1 MLRLLSL
8 LCLVVSCLASD
19 GFMDMDTMRISRN
32 LLQEKVEENE
42 KEKVVEVVT
51 TESSKLTE
59 PAKGPT
65 RFYFEN
71 GALPKLLMEVREG
84 MLLTVYK
91 SGEIWDRFL
100 LDEEASGGITGGKLN
115 PDSSVF
121 QVDIDWKKQTF
132 SGLRDSGNS
141 IQGLQ
146 IEMMFDQRKGNF
158 KLKELK
164 IVNLAVQGKL
174 VEVPELSVRTE
185 HGYEVEAPLGL
196 SFGCF
201 NPGMFGPK
209 GNRTEASYSAGL
221 IFPGLELQV
230 YKVNGGRFGPLWE
243 CGDYIPIG
251 LWVCILVTLGFSII
265 CAWGFTMLAN
275 INTMDRFDDPKGKS
289 IYVPQTE

>member
-1 MLRLLSL
+1 MLGSL
-8 LCLVVSCLASD
+8 FLIGLMLGQGIASN
-19 GFMDMDTMRISRN
+19 GFLDMDTIRIQRD
-32 LLQEKVEENE
+32 LLQEKVEEKVEE
-42 KEKVVEVVT
+42 KTSMPDQKNWR
-51 TESSKLTE
+51 TE

-71 GALPKLLMEVREG
+71 GKLPKVLMEVEEG
-84 MLLTVYK
+84 IVLTVFK
-91 SGEIWDRFL
+91 SGEVWDRFL
-100 LDEEASGGITGGKLN
+100 LNEEASGGITGGKLN
-115 PDSSVF
+115 PDSDIF

-132 SGLRDSGNS
+132 TGLKNPENKV
-141 IQGLQ
+141 QGLQ
-146 IEMMFDQRKGNF
+146 IEMTFDQKKGNYIMTD
-158 KLKELK
+158 LK

-174 VEVPELSVRTE
+174 EDVPVLSTRTQ

-209 GNRTEASYSAGL
+209 GNRTEARVSAGL
-221 IFPGLELQV
+221 MFPGLELQV
-230 YKVNGGRFGPLWE
+230 YKVSGGRFGPLWE
-243 CGDYIPIG
+243 CGNYIPIG
-251 LWVCILVTLGFSII
+251 LWVGIIVTLGFSLI